1 VTSWHA
7 FEGWPSAP
15 EAWYDVIGSLVYPA
29 EGHPDGSSYK
39 PWFQVRGAFVFR
51 VGTHPGGWSP
61 EPVFRIEGDRVLA
74 VSGPGEHD
82 EPWGPAQ
89 SFRIVQGPLDGFPP

>member
-7 FEGWPSAP
+7 LEAWSAAP

-29 EGHPDGSSYK
+29 AGHPDGSSYK

-51 VGTHPGGWSP
+51 VGTHPDGWSP
-61 EPVFRIEGDRVLA
+61 EPVFQIEDDRVRALPG
-74 VSGPGEHD
+74 SGPD
-82 EPWGPAQ
+82 IDPPGPAP
-89 SFRIVQGPLDGFPP
+89 SFRIVEGPCDLLEP